1 MERDLRA
8 RWPFLPLI
16 QHNWVLPCPSLP
28 LALALALLITQR
40 AAAADPASVEAA
52 KIHGAEIIETKNV
65 LTGLNFK
72 EPKNLTPEDYHQIR
86 RLESLKS
93 LSFGAG
99 LDDAALKILAG
110 MPSLESFTTNG
121 ATLSDEGA
129 AALALFPSL
138 RNLTFFHPG
147 KAFQGTGLS
156 ALAALPNF
164 ESFSVGGS
172 TTFSDP
178 GMTAVAG
185 LPHLKALRVWHT
197 GGTIEGVKTW
207 RALKELKSLLL
218 GQSLPMKPPA
228 LLDDN
233 TVAVLA
239 EFSSLE
245 SLTLQ
250 EARLSLA
257 ALARL
262 KQLPN
267 LKRLTLDNIDIPES
281 DIALL
286 KQELPNAVIQWT
298 APSEGAQRRIVALF
312 GPAPSGP

>member
-1 MERDLRA
+1 M
-8 RWPFLPLI
+8 
-16 QHNWVLPCPSLP
+16 
-28 LALALALLITQR
+28 ALAFALLITQR
-40 AAAADPASVEAA
+40 AGAADPATAEAA
-52 KIHGAEIIETKNV
+52 KIRGAETIETKNV

-72 EPKNLTPEDYHQIR
+72 EPKDLTPEDYQQIR

-110 MPSLESFTTNG
+110 MPALESFTTNG
-121 ATLSDEGA
+121 ATISDEGA
-129 AALALFPSL
+129 SAFASFPAL

-147 KAFQGTGLS
+147 KAFQGTGLT
-156 ALAALPNF
+156 ALATLPNF

-172 TTFSDP
+172 STFADP
-178 GMTAVAG
+178 GLVAVAG
-185 LPHLKALRVWHT
+185 LTHLKALRVWHT
-197 GGTIEGVKTW
+197 GGTLEGVKAL

-218 GQSLPMKPPA
+218 GQSLAMKPPA

-239 EFSSLE
+239 ELTSLE

-250 EARLSLA
+250 EARLSLP
-257 ALARL
+257 ALSRL

-286 KQELPNAVIQWT
+286 KQELPNAAIQWT
-298 APSEGAQRRIVALF
+298 APSEGAKRRITALF
-312 GPAPSGP
+312 GPAP

>member
-1 MERDLRA
+1 MIPPRPTYLM
-8 RWPFLPLI
+8 
-16 QHNWVLPCPSLP
+16 
-28 LALALALLITQR
+28 ALALAVLLTPKAR
-40 AAAADPASVEAA
+40 AADPVEGEAA
-52 KIHGAEIIETKNV
+52 QIPGAEIIGTRNV
-65 LTGLNFK
+65 PTGLNFK
-72 EPKNLTPEDYHQIR
+72 DPKTLTPENHQQIR
-86 RLESLKS
+86 KLESLKS

-99 LDDAALKILAG
+99 LDDAALKTLAG
-110 MPSLESFTTNG
+110 MPALESFTTNG
-121 ATLSDEGA
+121 ATISDEGA
-129 AALALFPSL
+129 AAFASFPAL

-147 KAFQGTGLS
+147 KAFQGTGLA
-156 ALAALPNF
+156 ALASLPNF

-172 TTFSDP
+172 TTFADA
-178 GMTAVAG
+178 GLVAVAG
-185 LPHLKALRVWHT
+185 LPRLKALRVWHT
-197 GGTIEGVKTW
+197 GGTLEGVKALRT
-207 RALKELKSLLL
+207 LKELKSLLL
-218 GQSLPMKPPA
+218 GQSLSMKPPA

-250 EARLSLA
+250 EARLSLP
-257 ALARL
+257 ALSKL

-298 APSEGAQRRIVALF
+298 APSEGAQRRITALF
-312 GPAPSGP
+312 GASPAPTAP